1 MKTDPTRYGCRARQ
15 KLDNTL
21 NNNTVTLDDSTTALS
36 EEDGSQ
42 CFEDSLVGML
52 AGRRVLQAPTAA
64 NVLAS
69 PIREEDE
76 QCLGSASSCDEPMR
90 DVGNNSSTNSSS
102 NSNSTNGHDGT
113 HPTLAAPFDPKQPGQ
128 IHPTT
133 PKINNFVGQ
142 RASPARRGELVGS
155 ESSGYI
161 SRQNSNDQ
169 INKSP
174 NAQQFLLCAGNRRS
188 IPKVR
193 QIAYD

>member
-1 MKTDPTRYGCRARQ
+1 MDRARQ

-21 NNNTVTLDDSTTALS
+21 NNNTVMLDDSAAALS

-52 AGRRVLQAPTAA
+52 AGRRGLQAPTGAA
-64 NVLAS
+64 ATVLAS

-90 DVGNNSSTNSSS
+90 DVGTNSSTNSSS
-102 NSNSTNGHDGT
+102 NSNSTGNEGNNHLPST
-113 HPTLAAPFDPKQPGQ
+113 PSTLTYDSRHQQQQQQQP
-128 IHPTT
+128 T

-174 NAQQFLLCAGNRRS
+174 NAQQFLHCAGNRRS
-188 IPKVR
+188 VPKVGV
-193 QIAYD
+193 APD